1 MDRNDPLYSDGL
13 VKLRTLKTLFEN
25 VKDIPQHE
33 NVVSSVR
40 NDSPSHEDSLIVK
53 SKDRALAEYQEHQK
67 RSEVFHLLSDRYREV
82 GLNDLAV
89 TYGDQARLEGATAR
103 GFQSVLVA
111 YEKKLQSTQNSMGNP
126 QEAKGDLKHAEQYL
140 ESYRGDRN
148 AFEEHTLQV
157 AKTEE
162 AIKTLQNEVANRLPT
177 HAEKELL
184 TETIRQRERAIRNA
198 EYEANN
204 AVMAYRGFQREI
216 QASERNYDALT
227 RSNEPELEKTGT
239 DDRNPNPGR
248 MNKLAVGVV
257 VYQTLKV
264 LDHEL

>member
-25 VKDIPQHE
+25 VKDIPKQE
-33 NVVSSVR
+33 NVVTSVR
-40 NDSPSHEDSLIVK
+40 NDSPSREDSLIVK

-111 YEKKLQSTQNSMGNP
+111 YEKKLYGQVNHEG
-126 QEAKGDLKHAEQYL
+126 AKGDLKHAEQYL

-157 AKTEE
+157 AKTEK

-227 RSNEPELEKTGT
+227 KSTEPELEKTGT

>member
-1 MDRNDPLYSDGL
+1 MDHNDPLYSDGL

-111 YEKKLQSTQNSMGNP
+111 YEKKLHGQVNHEES
-126 QEAKGDLKHAEQYL
+126 KGDLKHAEQYL

-148 AFEEHTLQV
+148 AFQEHTLQV

-184 TETIRQRERAIRNA
+184 SETIRQRERAIRNA